1 MGTLTLQVPNAQVGW
16 MEQMARSM
24 GWVFHKQETS
34 EVKQDDATVITP
46 AMRRSINKARKES
59 RSGETVI
66 CRSKTEMQQ
75 FFDSL

>member
-1 MGTLTLQVPNAQVGW
+1 MATLTIQVPNSQVGW
-16 MEQMARSM
+16 LEQMALSM

-34 EVKQDDATVITP
+34 AVEQDDVNVITP

-59 RSGETVI
+59 QSGETVI

>member
-1 MGTLTLQVPNAQVGW
+1 MATLTIKVPNAQVGW
-16 MEQMARSM
+16 LEQMARSM
-24 GWVFHKQETS
+24 GWAFHKQETS
-34 EVKQDDATVITP
+34 AVEKDDAAAITP